1 MISNEEI
8 ENFLQGNDDEKYI
21 VSVEY
26 DYVKDCVWKILE
38 HPIHGKQIKKDTFI
52 PFAWVGDLRGL
63 NFYKSSKALQ
73 KEAMTKHKIVI
84 EKLRTD
90 GNERLEKGL
99 TFMVKSLNGYRS
111 LIQFFRDGGVD
122 PWGETTKGLV
132 LILPPVEQFLV
143 TKEKRLFKGFDDY
156 NSITR
161 FVFDLET
168 TSLEPKDG
176 RIFMIGMKTNKGFS
190 QVIECSDEDQE
201 REGIIKFFNTIDE
214 LKPSIIASYNGFNFD
229 WLWIFERAKALKL
242 DIKKI
247 AKTLNPINPIK
258 QSESMLKL
266 ANEVERFNQTSMWG
280 YNVIDTLHAVRRAQA
295 INSSI
300 KSAGLKY
307 ITQYIKAE
315 SPDRVYI
322 DHTDIGSFYS
332 KKEDFWLNIQNGKYK
347 KVGIDPKI
355 DDACSKHSS
364 IYIKTTG
371 DDLVERYLDDDLE
384 ETLTVDE
391 EFNQGSFLLASLVPT
406 TYERVSTMGTATL
419 WEIQMRAWSYKNMLA
434 IPKKN
439 EKTEFVGGLSRL
451 LKVGFSTDVLKLD
464 FSSLYPS
471 IQLEHD
477 VFPTCDITGAMK
489 GMLNY
494 FRNTRIKYKNLAK
507 EYQDIDKKQA
517 TSFDRKQLP
526 IKIFINS
533 MFGALSA
540 PQVFHWGDMYMGEQ
554 ITCTGRQYLR
564 QMLRFFMK
572 RGYVALVCDTDGMN
586 FSLPEGG
593 VDDRRYIGKGKNW
606 LVKEG
611 KEYKGYDADV
621 AEFNDMFMK
630 GAMGLD
636 CDGTWKSCMNIARK
650 NYATM
655 EHNGKIK
662 LTGNSIKSK
671 KLPLYIEDFLD
682 KGIKMLLEG
691 NGQDFV
697 EWYYEYLEVIFNQQI
712 PLMKIAQRAKVKLS
726 IDDYKKRSNQKTKA
740 GNMMSMMA
748 HMELAI
754 RDGIAVSLGDVIF
767 YVNNGLKASHGDVQK
782 VNKPKKGWPQEQLD
796 IFFNTNEDRKEKVKF
811 LQKNGWEQSWGE
823 DNWVRSDATNK
834 EANTGIP
841 TERAYQMAI
850 SDIAGSVV
858 QLNCYRLNPAELES
872 NPGMTGEY
880 NIARA
885 VATFNKRIEPLL
897 IVFNEEIRNNLIVTD
912 PKDRGLFTKE
922 QCRLTNGIPFES
934 GDQDSIE
941 DLLTIT
947 DQEMVYWGKRGID
960 PEYIYEL
967 AEEGWEEMV

>member
-1 MISNEEI
+1 
-8 ENFLQGNDDEKYI
+8 
-21 VSVEY
+21 
-26 DYVKDCVWKILE
+26 
-38 HPIHGKQIKKDTFI
+38 
-52 PFAWVGDLRGL
+52 
-63 NFYKSSKALQ
+63 
-73 KEAMTKHKIVI
+73 
-84 EKLRTD
+84 
-90 GNERLEKGL
+90 
-99 TFMVKSLNGYRS
+99 
-111 LIQFFRDGGVD
+111 
-122 PWGETTKGLV
+122 
-132 LILPPVEQFLV
+132 
-143 TKEKRLFKGFDDY
+143 
-156 NSITR
+156 
-161 FVFDLET
+161 
-168 TSLEPKDG
+168 
-176 RIFMIGMKTNKGFS
+176 
-190 QVIECSDEDQE
+190 
-201 REGIIKFFNTIDE
+201 
-214 LKPSIIASYNGFNFD
+214 
-229 WLWIFERAKALKL
+229 
-242 DIKKI
+242 
-247 AKTLNPINPIK
+247 
-258 QSESMLKL
+258 
-266 ANEVERFNQTSMWG
+266 
-280 YNVIDTLHAVRRAQA
+280 
-295 INSSI
+295 
-300 KSAGLKY
+300 
-307 ITQYIKAE
+307 
-315 SPDRVYI
+315 
-322 DHTDIGSFYS
+322 
-332 KKEDFWLNIQNGKYK
+332 
-347 KVGIDPKI
+347 
-355 DDACSKHSS
+355 
-364 IYIKTTG
+364 
-371 DDLVERYLDDDLE
+371 
-384 ETLTVDE
+384 
-391 EFNQGSFLLASLVPT
+391 
-406 TYERVSTMGTATL
+406 
-419 WEIQMRAWSYKNMLA
+419 
-434 IPKKN
+434 
-439 EKTEFVGGLSRL
+439 
-451 LKVGFSTDVLKLD
+451 
-464 FSSLYPS
+464 
-471 IQLEHD
+471 
-477 VFPTCDITGAMK
+477 
-489 GMLNY
+489 
-494 FRNTRIKYKNLAK
+494 
-507 EYQDIDKKQA
+507 
-517 TSFDRKQLP
+517 
-526 IKIFINS
+526 
-533 MFGALSA
+533 
-540 PQVFHWGDMYMGEQ
+540 
-554 ITCTGRQYLR
+554 
-564 QMLRFFMK
+564 
-572 RGYVALVCDTDGMN
+572 MN

-611 KEYKGYDADV
+611 KEYTGYDADV

-841 TERAYQMAI
+841 TERAYQIAF
-850 SDIAGSVV
+850 SDVVGSVV

-872 NPGMTGEY
+872 NPTMTGEY

-885 VATFNKRIEPLL
+885 IATFNKRIEPLL

-922 QCRLTNGIPFES
+922 QCKLINGVPFEN